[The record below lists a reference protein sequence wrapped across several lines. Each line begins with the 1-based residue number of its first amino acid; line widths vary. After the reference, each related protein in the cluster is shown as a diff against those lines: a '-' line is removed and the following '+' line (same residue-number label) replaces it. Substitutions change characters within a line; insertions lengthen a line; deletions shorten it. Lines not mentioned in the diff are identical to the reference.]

1 MVQKL
6 KPNAQKILNDI
17 KDKKIFLLDG
27 ATGTYLQNHGLEP
40 GGCPE
45 LMNKENPKI
54 ISSMADIYFKNG
66 SDIVLTNSFGG
77 TKYRLR
83 HYGLENEVY
92 ELNKQSAM
100 LAKEEAEKYSEKF
113 VFGSIGPTGEFLE
126 PLGSVTESEMYD
138 ALANQMKGLF
148 EGGVDGFLIE
158 TQIATE
164 ETSLAIKVAKENFNI
179 LILASAV
186 YDKGPKGYFTMFGLT
201 PKESLEIFFE
211 AGAHVVGTNCGNGS
225 ENMVEIAKQLRS
237 LTNYPLLVQANAGI
251 PKIKKQDIIYPETP
265 EFMQERYRELIM
277 NEINFIGGCCGTNSE
292 HIRLFRELT
301 RRHNESI

>member
-6 KPNAQKILNDI
+6 KTNAQKILNDI
-17 KDKKIFLLDG
+17 KSKKIFLLDG

-45 LMNKENPKI
+45 LMNKENPDV
-54 ISSMADIYFKNG
+54 ISSMADSYFKNG

-77 TKYRLR
+77 NRYRLS
-83 HYGLENEVY
+83 HYDLDNDVF
-92 ELNKQSAM
+92 ELNKLSAM
-100 LAKEEAEKYSEKF
+100 LAREKSEKYIDKY

-126 PLGSVTESEMYD
+126 PLGSVSEAGMYD
-138 ALANQMKGLF
+138 SFANQMNGLF

-164 ETSLAIKVAKENFNI
+164 ETKLAIKVAKENFNV

-186 YDKGPKGYFTMFGLT
+186 YDKGPKGYFTMFGLK
-201 PKESLEIFFE
+201 PKESLKIFFE
-211 AGAHVVGTNCGNGS
+211 SGAHVVGTNCGNGS

-237 LTNYPLLVQANAGI
+237 VTDKPLIVQANAGI
-251 PKIKKQDIIYPETP
+251 PKIKKQDIIYPESP
-265 EFMQERYRELIM
+265 EFMQEKYKDLIE
-277 NEINFIGGCCGTNSE
+277 NKINFIGGCCGTNSE
-292 HIRLFRELT
+292 HIRFFHELI
-301 RRHNESI
+301 RSHNESI

>member
-6 KPNAQKILNDI
+6 KTNAQKILNDI
-17 KDKKIFLLDG
+17 KSKKIFLLDG
-27 ATGTYLQNHGLEP
+27 ATGTYLQNNGLEP

-45 LMNKENPKI
+45 LMNKEKPDV
-54 ISSMADIYFKNG
+54 ISTMADTYFKNG

-77 TKYRLR
+77 NRYRLS
-83 HYGLENEVY
+83 HYDLDNDVF
-92 ELNKQSAM
+92 ELNKLSAM
-100 LAKEEAEKYSEKF
+100 LAREKSEKYIDKY

-126 PLGSVTESEMYD
+126 PLGSVSEADMYD
-138 ALANQMKGLF
+138 SFANQMNGLF

-164 ETSLAIKVAKENFNI
+164 ETKLAIKVAKENFNV

-201 PKESLEIFFE
+201 PKESLKIFFE
-211 AGAHVVGTNCGNGS
+211 SGAHVVGTNCGNGS

-237 LTNYPLLVQANAGI
+237 VTDKPLIVQANAGI
-251 PKIKKQDIIYPETP
+251 PKIKKQDIIYPESP
-265 EFMQERYRELIM
+265 EFMQEKYKDLIE
-277 NEINFIGGCCGTNSE
+277 NKINFIGGCCGTNSE
-292 HIRLFRELT
+292 HIRFFHELI
-301 RRHNESI
+301 RSHNESI

>member
-6 KPNAQKILNDI
+6 KTNAQKILNDI
-17 KDKKIFLLDG
+17 KSKKIFLLDG

-45 LMNKENPKI
+45 LMNKENPDV
-54 ISSMADIYFKNG
+54 ISSMADSYFKNG

-77 TKYRLR
+77 NRYRLS
-83 HYGLENEVY
+83 HYDLDNDVF
-92 ELNKQSAM
+92 ELNKLSAM
-100 LAKEEAEKYSEKF
+100 LAREKSEKYIDKY

-126 PLGSVTESEMYD
+126 PLGSVSEADMYD
-138 ALANQMKGLF
+138 SFANQMNGLF

-164 ETSLAIKVAKENFNI
+164 ETKLAIKVAKENFNV

-186 YDKGPKGYFTMFGLT
+186 YDKGPKGYFTMFGLK
-201 PKESLEIFFE
+201 PKESLKIFFE
-211 AGAHVVGTNCGNGS
+211 SGAHVVGTNCGNGS

-237 LTNYPLLVQANAGI
+237 VTDKPLIVQANAGI
-251 PKIKKQDIIYPETP
+251 PKIKKQDIIYPESP
-265 EFMQERYRELIM
+265 EFMQEKYKDLIE
-277 NEINFIGGCCGTNSE
+277 NKINFIGGCCGTNSE
-292 HIRLFRELT
+292 HIRFFHELI
-301 RRHNESI
+301 RSHNESI

>member
-6 KPNAQKILNDI
+6 KTNAQKILNDI
-17 KDKKIFLLDG
+17 KSKKIFLLDG

-45 LMNKENPKI
+45 LMNKENPDV
-54 ISSMADIYFKNG
+54 ISSMADSYFKNG

-77 TKYRLR
+77 NRYRLS
-83 HYGLENEVY
+83 HYDLDNDVF
-92 ELNKQSAM
+92 ELNKLSAM
-100 LAKEEAEKYSEKF
+100 LAREKSEKYIDKY

-126 PLGSVTESEMYD
+126 PLGSVSEADMYD
-138 ALANQMKGLF
+138 SFANQMNGLF

-164 ETSLAIKVAKENFNI
+164 ETKLAIKVAKENFNV

-186 YDKGPKGYFTMFGLT
+186 YDKGPKGYFTMFGLK
-201 PKESLEIFFE
+201 PKESLKIFFE
-211 AGAHVVGTNCGNGS
+211 SGAHVVGTNCGNGS

-237 LTNYPLLVQANAGI
+237 VTDKPLIVQANAGI
-251 PKIKKQDIIYPETP
+251 PKIKKQDIIYPESP
-265 EFMQERYRELIM
+265 EFMQEKYKDLIE
-277 NEINFIGGCCGTNSE
+277 NKINFIGGCCGTNSE
-292 HIRLFRELT
+292 HISFFHKLIRS
-301 RRHNESI
+301 HNESI

>member
-17 KDKKIFLLDG
+17 KNKKIFLLDG
-27 ATGTYLQNHGLEP
+27 ATGTYLQNNGLEP

-45 LMNKENPKI
+45 LMNKENSTV
-54 ISSMADIYFKNG
+54 ISSMADDYFKNG

-77 TKYRLR
+77 NKYRLS
-83 HYGLENEVY
+83 HYKLENEVY
-92 ELNKQSAM
+92 ELNKLSAI
-100 LAKEEAEKYSEKF
+100 LAKEEAEKYIDKF

-126 PLGSVTESEMYD
+126 PLGSVTEREMYD
-138 ALANQMKGLF
+138 AFAEQMRGLF

-164 ETSLAIKVAKENFNI
+164 ETKLAIKVAKENFNI

-211 AGAHVVGTNCGNGS
+211 SGAHVVGSNCGNGS
-225 ENMVEIAKQLRS
+225 ENMVEISKQLRS
-237 LTNYPLLVQANAGI
+237 FTNNPLLVQANAGI
-251 PKIKKQDIIYPETP
+251 PKIKKQDIIYPESP
-265 EFMQERYRELIM
+265 EFMQERYKELIV
-277 NEINFIGGCCGTNSE
+277 NEINFIGGCCGTDSE
-292 HIRLFRELT
+292 HIRFFHELT

>member
-17 KDKKIFLLDG
+17 KNKKIFLLDG
-27 ATGTYLQNHGLEP
+27 ATGTYLQNNGLEP

-45 LMNKENPKI
+45 LMNKENSTV
-54 ISSMADIYFKNG
+54 ISSMADDYFKNG

-77 TKYRLR
+77 NKYRLS
-83 HYGLENEVY
+83 HYKLENEVY
-92 ELNKQSAM
+92 ELNKLSAI
-100 LAKEEAEKYSEKF
+100 LAKEEAEKYTDKF

-126 PLGSVTESEMYD
+126 PLGSVTEREMYD
-138 ALANQMKGLF
+138 AFAEQMRGLF

-164 ETSLAIKVAKENFNI
+164 ETKLAIKVAKENFNI

-211 AGAHVVGTNCGNGS
+211 SGAHVVGSNCGNGS
-225 ENMVEIAKQLRS
+225 ENMVEISKQLRS
-237 LTNYPLLVQANAGI
+237 FTNNPLLVQANAGI
-251 PKIKKQDIIYPETP
+251 PKIKKQDIIYPESP
-265 EFMQERYRELIM
+265 EFMQERYKELIV
-277 NEINFIGGCCGTNSE
+277 NEINFIGGCCGTDSE
-292 HIRLFRELT
+292 HIRFFHELT

>member
-6 KPNAQKILNDI
+6 KPNAQKILHDI
-17 KDKKIFLLDG
+17 KSKKIFLLDG
-27 ATGTYLQNHGLEP
+27 ATGTYLQDNGLEP

-45 LMNKENPKI
+45 LMNKKNSDV

-77 TKYRLR
+77 NKYRLR
-83 HYGLENEVY
+83 HYGLDNEVF
-92 ELNKQSAM
+92 ELNKLSAI
-100 LAKEEAEKYSEKF
+100 LAKEISEKYIEKF

-126 PLGSVTESEMYD
+126 PLGSVSEADMYE
-138 ALANQMKGLF
+138 AFANQMSGLL

-164 ETSLAIKVAKENFNI
+164 ETKLAIKVAKENFNV

-201 PKESLEIFFE
+201 PKESLQIFFE
-211 AGAHVVGTNCGNGS
+211 SGAHVVGTNCGNGS

-237 LTNYPLLVQANAGI
+237 FTDNPLIVQANAGI
-251 PKIKKQDIIYPETP
+251 PKIKKQDIIYPESP
-265 EFMQERYRELIM
+265 EFMKEKYKELIK
-277 NEINFIGGCCGTNSE
+277 NKINFIGGCCGTNSE
-292 HIRLFRELT
+292 HIRLFHDLIRN
-301 RRHNESI
+301 HNESI

>member
-6 KPNAQKILNDI
+6 KTNAQKILNDI
-17 KDKKIFLLDG
+17 KSKKIFLLDG

-45 LMNKENPKI
+45 LMNKENPDV
-54 ISSMADIYFKNG
+54 ISSMADSYFKNG

-77 TKYRLR
+77 NRYRLS
-83 HYGLENEVY
+83 HYDLDNDVF
-92 ELNKQSAM
+92 ELNKLSAM
-100 LAKEEAEKYSEKF
+100 LAREKSEKYIDKY

-126 PLGSVTESEMYD
+126 PLGSVSEADMYD
-138 ALANQMKGLF
+138 SFANQMNGLF

-164 ETSLAIKVAKENFNI
+164 ETKLAIKVAKENFNV

-186 YDKGPKGYFTMFGLT
+186 YDKGPKGYFTMFGLK
-201 PKESLEIFFE
+201 PKESLKIFFE
-211 AGAHVVGTNCGNGS
+211 SGAHVVGTNCGNGS

-237 LTNYPLLVQANAGI
+237 FTDNPLLVQANAGI
-251 PKIKKQDIIYPETP
+251 PKIKKQDIIYPESP
-265 EFMQERYRELIM
+265 EFMQEKYKDLIE
-277 NEINFIGGCCGTNSE
+277 NKINFIGGCCGTNSE
-292 HIRLFRELT
+292 HISFFHKLIRS
-301 RRHNESI
+301 HNESI

>member
-17 KDKKIFLLDG
+17 KNKKIFLLDG
-27 ATGTYLQNHGLEP
+27 ATGTYLQNNGLEP

-45 LMNKENPKI
+45 LMNKENSTV
-54 ISSMADIYFKNG
+54 ISSMADDYFKNG

-164 ETSLAIKVAKENFNI
+164 ETNLAIKVAKENFNI

-251 PKIKKQDIIYPETP
+251 PKIKKQDIIYPESP
-265 EFMQERYRELIM
+265 EFMQERYKELIV
-277 NEINFIGGCCGTNSE
+277 NEINFIGGCCGTDSE
-292 HIRLFRELT
+292 HIRFFHELI

>member
-6 KPNAQKILNDI
+6 KTNAQKILNDI
-17 KDKKIFLLDG
+17 KSKKIFLLDG

-45 LMNKENPKI
+45 LMNKENPDV
-54 ISSMADIYFKNG
+54 ISSMADSYFKNG

-77 TKYRLR
+77 NRYRLS
-83 HYGLENEVY
+83 HYDLDNDVF
-92 ELNKQSAM
+92 ELNKLSAM
-100 LAKEEAEKYSEKF
+100 LAREKSEKYTDKY

-126 PLGSVTESEMYD
+126 PLGSVSEADMYD
-138 ALANQMKGLF
+138 SFANQMNGLF

-164 ETSLAIKVAKENFNI
+164 ETKLAIKVAKENFNV

-186 YDKGPKGYFTMFGLT
+186 YDKGPKGYFTMFGLK
-201 PKESLEIFFE
+201 PKESLKIFFE
-211 AGAHVVGTNCGNGS
+211 SGAHVVGTNCGNGS

-237 LTNYPLLVQANAGI
+237 VTDKPLIVQANAGI
-251 PKIKKQDIIYPETP
+251 PKIKKQDIIYPESP
-265 EFMQERYRELIM
+265 EFMQEKYKDLIE
-277 NEINFIGGCCGTNSE
+277 NKINFIGGCCGTNSE
-292 HIRLFRELT
+292 HIRFFHELI
-301 RRHNESI
+301 RSHNESI

>member
-17 KDKKIFLLDG
+17 KNKKIFLLDG

-45 LMNKENPKI
+45 LMNKENPEI

-100 LAKEEAEKYSEKF
+100 LAKE
-113 VFGSIGPTGEFLE
+113 
-126 PLGSVTESEMYD
+126 
-138 ALANQMKGLF
+138 
-148 EGGVDGFLIE
+148 
-158 TQIATE
+158 
-164 ETSLAIKVAKENFNI
+164 
-179 LILASAV
+179 
-186 YDKGPKGYFTMFGLT
+186 
-201 PKESLEIFFE
+201 
-211 AGAHVVGTNCGNGS
+211 
-225 ENMVEIAKQLRS
+225 
-237 LTNYPLLVQANAGI
+237 
-251 PKIKKQDIIYPETP
+251 
-265 EFMQERYRELIM
+265 
-277 NEINFIGGCCGTNSE
+277 
-292 HIRLFRELT
+292 
-301 RRHNESI
+301 

>member
-1 MVQKL
+1 
-6 KPNAQKILNDI
+6 
-17 KDKKIFLLDG
+17 
-27 ATGTYLQNHGLEP
+27 
-40 GGCPE
+40 
-45 LMNKENPKI
+45 
-54 ISSMADIYFKNG
+54 FKNG

-92 ELNKQSAM
+92 ELNKLSAM
-100 LAKEEAEKYSEKF
+100 LAKEKAEKYSEKF

-126 PLGSVTESEMYD
+126 PLGSVSEADMYD
-138 ALANQMKGLF
+138 AFANQMSGLF
-148 EGGVDGFLIE
+148 DGGVDGFLIE

-164 ETSLAIKVAKENFNI
+164 ETKLAIKVAKENFNV

-211 AGAHVVGTNCGNGS
+211 SGAHVVGTNCGNGS

-237 LTNYPLLVQANAGI
+237 FTDNPLLVQANAGI
-251 PKIKKQDIIYPETP
+251 PKIKKQDIIYPESP
-265 EFMQERYRELIM
+265 EFMQEKYKDLIE
-277 NEINFIGGCCGTNSE
+277 NKINFIGGCCGTNSE
-292 HIRLFRELT
+292 HISFFHKLIRS
-301 RRHNESI
+301 HNESI

>member
-17 KDKKIFLLDG
+17 KNKKIFLLDG
-27 ATGTYLQNHGLEP
+27 ATGTYLQNNGLEP

-45 LMNKENPKI
+45 LMNKENSKV
-54 ISSMADIYFKNG
+54 ISSMADNYFKNG

-77 TKYRLR
+77 NKYRLS
-83 HYGLENEVY
+83 HYKLENEVY
-92 ELNKQSAM
+92 ELNKLSAI
-100 LAKEEAEKYSEKF
+100 LAKEEAEKYNEKF

-138 ALANQMKGLF
+138 AFANQMNGLF

-164 ETSLAIKVAKENFNI
+164 ETKLAIKVAKENFNI

-211 AGAHVVGTNCGNGS
+211 SGAHVVGTNCGNGS
-225 ENMVEIAKQLRS
+225 ENIVEISKQLRS
-237 LTNYPLLVQANAGI
+237 FTNNPLLVQANAGI
-251 PKIKKQDIIYPETP
+251 PKIKKQDIIYPESP
-265 EFMQERYRELIM
+265 EFMQERYKELIV
-277 NEINFIGGCCGTNSE
+277 NEINFIGGCCGTDSE
-292 HIRLFRELT
+292 HIRFFHELT
-301 RRHNESI
+301 RKHNESI

>member
-164 ETSLAIKVAKENFNI
+164 ETNLAIKVAKENFNI

-277 NEINFIGGCCGTNSE
+277 NEISFIGGCCGTNSE
-292 HIRLFRELT
+292 HIRLFQELT